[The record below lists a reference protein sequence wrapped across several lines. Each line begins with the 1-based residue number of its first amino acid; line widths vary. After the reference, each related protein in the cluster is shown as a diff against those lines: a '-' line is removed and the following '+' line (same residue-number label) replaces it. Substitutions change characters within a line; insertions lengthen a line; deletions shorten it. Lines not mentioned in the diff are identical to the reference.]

1 MALCKMFSSLI
12 YVCAVMNPF
21 VSNIL
26 LSNHTET
33 FSVLLSMKGLLK

>member
-12 YVCAVMNPF
+12 YVFAVMNPF

-26 LSNHTET
+26 LSNPSPTT
-33 FSVLLSMKGLLK
+33 LKPFLYFSL